1 MGRQTILN
9 VIVISTMSVFSVY
22 VDGLLDFHTANGM
35 MKVDITV
42 QQNSERDNSYAIT
55 VINFRFF
62 E

>member
-1 MGRQTILN
+1 
-9 VIVISTMSVFSVY
+9 MSVFSVY